1 MDGDTLYPIG
11 MMAERTGLSVKTIRF
26 YADTGVVSPTAHS
39 PAGYRLYDD
48 DALVRLQLVRTL
60 RELGIDLP
68 AIRHVLERTL
78 SVSEVAAAHA
88 EALEF
93 QISTLR
99 VRRTVL
105 RAIAERGPTPEEME
119 LMHKLVELSDAEKRR
134 LISDFVEETF
144 GGTDADPE
152 FVELIRS
159 AVPQLPDDPEPAQV
173 RAWVELA
180 ELTRDP
186 DFRASVRRMAE
197 YQAAQRAE
205 GDTTGLHHELTEL
218 VRDRV
223 GRALASGIAPDSVAA
238 EPIVEEL
245 RSAYAATFDRAD
257 DAELPG
263 WLLARLEVA
272 GDPRAER
279 YWQLLAVINGWPV
292 PPTLVPVFDWLGAAL
307 RAKP

>member
-11 MMAERTGLSVKTIRF
+11 TMAARTGLSVKTIRF
-26 YADTGVVSPTAHS
+26 YADTGVVPPTTHS

-48 DALVRLQLVRTL
+48 DALTRLQLVRTL

-68 AIRHVLERTL
+68 AIRQVLDRTL
-78 SVSEVAAAHA
+78 TVPEVAAAHA
-88 EALEF
+88 DALEF

-105 RAIAERGPTPEEME
+105 RAIAERGSTPEEME
-119 LMHKLVELSDAEKRR
+119 LMHKLVELSDAEKSR
-134 LISDFVEETF
+134 LITEFVEDTF

-152 FVELIRS
+152 FVDLIRS
-159 AVPQLPDDPEPAQV
+159 AMPELPDDPEPAQV

-186 DFRASVRRMAE
+186 DFRASVRRMAQ

-205 GDTTGLHHELTEL
+205 GDRTGLHHELTEL
-218 VRDRV
+218 VRKRV
-223 GRALASGIAPDSVAA
+223 GQALAAGTAPDSVAA
-238 EPIVEEL
+238 QPIVAEL
-245 RSAYAATFDRAD
+245 TAAYATTFGRAD
-257 DAELPG
+257 DAELRN
-263 WLLARLEVA
+263 WLLTRLEVA

-279 YWQLLAVINGWPV
+279 YWQLLSVINGWPV
-292 PPTLVPVFDWLGAAL
+292 PPTLGPVFDWLGAAL
-307 RAKP
+307 RANP